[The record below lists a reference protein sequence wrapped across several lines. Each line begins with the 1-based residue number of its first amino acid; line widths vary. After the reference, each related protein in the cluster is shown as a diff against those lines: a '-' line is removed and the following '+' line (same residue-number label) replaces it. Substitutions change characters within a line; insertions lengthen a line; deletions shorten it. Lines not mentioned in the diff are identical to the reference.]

1 MCGYKLAGS
10 STGRVMHRWATPVNI
25 PSLNIPPIKG
35 KNARHAEFSTDF
47 WWMIGRWL
55 GDGSIRLR
63 ENGYSGEITICCGK
77 AEINEM
83 LALHFAPRQ
92 GPHAKQGELHWRQ
105 REIRTSYLFECTN
118 EGLARWIVENFGKL
132 AHGKTLPTWVF
143 GMKQEW
149 REALLNGYISS
160 DGSRTDRYTSISS
173 VSKQLALGIRL
184 LVSSLGYHASFGC
197 YRHKAGSIEGRPFE
211 AYDMWIVR
219 WENNKSQRTGIT
231 DGDHSWTIIKDVQP
245 SGRSIKVY
253 NLSVDED
260 ESYIAD
266 GIVVHNCTNH
276 TLAKGVSK
284 KKQFQPDLFGDVK
297 IDPAAERSR
306 ATMWDVPRFAEYHNY
321 EIVIVEN
328 VVDASQWV
336 MWPAWLQA
344 MHLLG
349 YDHKC
354 IFFNSMFAHPTPQS
368 RDRLYVVF
376 WKKGNKAPNLE
387 FTPAAWCAK
396 CERNVESL
404 QTWKKDRT
412 KGKYKSQYVYS
423 CPTCRKEVKPYYFA
437 AANAIDWSIP
447 VERIGNR
454 KKPLKF
460 NTLRRIQVG
469 LEKYARPVTVD
480 LAYSH
485 ATNDRSRPIDEALV
499 TQTTR
504 QTTGLAV
511 PPFIIE
517 LYGNSN
523 VRDLEQALSTIVT
536 NPHHGLAVPFLTS
549 YYGTGGATGVEQAV
563 PTVTT
568 KDRHSLVV
576 PPFLMSVNHTTD
588 RATSVHEPFNTV
600 MTQTVPALV
609 SPFIVSYYTRLSG
622 QQSAVSGICEPLPTQ
637 PTWPLHYVAQPSES
651 VNIEDCG
658 FRMLQPHELQKAMA
672 FPDDYILIGDGRTK
686 VKLLGNAVTPPVMKM
701 IVKRCVESLL

>member
-1 MCGYKLAGS
+1 MRKPSDITATDQFCGAGGS
-10 STGRVMHRWATPVNI
+10 SQGAEETGVRLVMA
-25 PSLNIPPIKG
+25 LN
-35 KNARHAEFSTDF
+35 HWD
-47 WWMIGRWL
+47 
-55 GDGSIRLR
+55 
-63 ENGYSGEITICCGK
+63 K
-77 AEINEM
+77 AIETHNSN
-83 LALHFAPRQ
+83 F
-92 GPHAKQGELHWRQ
+92 PHAAHDCTDISACDPRRYPSTNIL
-105 REIRTSYLFECTN
+105 ITSPE
-118 EGLARWIVENFGKL
+118 
-132 AHGKTLPTWVF
+132 
-143 GMKQEW
+143 
-149 REALLNGYISS
+149 
-160 DGSRTDRYTSISS
+160 
-173 VSKQLALGIRL
+173 
-184 LVSSLGYHASFGC
+184 
-197 YRHKAGSIEGRPFE
+197 
-211 AYDMWIVR
+211 
-219 WENNKSQRTGIT
+219 
-231 DGDHSWTIIKDVQP
+231 
-245 SGRSIKVY
+245 
-253 NLSVDED
+253 
-260 ESYIAD
+260 
-266 GIVVHNCTNH
+266 CTNH

-284 KKQFQPDLFGDVK
+284 KKQFQPDLFGEVK

-328 VVDASQWV
+328 VVDASKWV

-368 RDRLYVVF
+368 RDRIYVVF

-412 KGKYKSQYVYS
+412 KGKYKSQYFYS
-423 CPTCRKEVKPYYFA
+423 CPTCRKEVKPYYCA

-447 VERIGNR
+447 VERIGDR
-454 KKPLKF
+454 KKPLKPK
-460 NTLRRIQVG
+460 TLRRIQVG

-523 VRDLEQALSTIVT
+523 VRDLGQALSTIVT

-609 SPFIVSYYTRLSG
+609 KPGT
-622 QQSAVSGICEPLPTQ
+622 
-637 PTWPLHYVAQPSES
+637 VA
-651 VNIEDCG
+651 IEDCG

-672 FPDDYILIGDGRTK
+672 FPGNYILIGDSRTK
-686 VKLLGNAVTPPVMKM
+686 VKLLGNAVTPPVMKL
-701 IVKRCVESLL
+701 IVERCIESLI